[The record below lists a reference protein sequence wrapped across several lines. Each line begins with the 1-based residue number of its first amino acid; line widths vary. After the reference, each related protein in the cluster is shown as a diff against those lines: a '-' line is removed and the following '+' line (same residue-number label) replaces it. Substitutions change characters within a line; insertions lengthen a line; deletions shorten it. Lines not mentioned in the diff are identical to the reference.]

1 MRAPAKRRRS
11 GAFIAPLL
19 LLLLAGAAE
28 SSAQI
33 ESCTRLSDDR
43 ERLACFDR
51 EVAAQ
56 MARESRSSGTT
67 SAAGTTAAPQTLPPK
82 LTEEQKMG
90 LSPARVEQLEK
101 PPGAAPPPKELTVT
115 IRSVAVDGNAHQVF
129 TLTNGQIWRQ
139 VELDS
144 GFIVH
149 PEDRVVISRGVGGS
163 YFMSFGKHHNTRVS
177 RLH

>member
-1 MRAPAKRRRS
+1 MQRALANHRRS
-11 GAFIAPLL
+11 AAFVA
-19 LLLLAGAAE
+19 LLLLAAGAE

-51 EVAAQ
+51 EAAAQ
-56 MARESRSSGTT
+56 MAREGRSPG
-67 SAAGTTAAPQTLPPK
+67 TAAPVTPTAASEALPPK

-90 LSPARVEQLEK
+90 LSPARVGQLEN
-101 PPGAAPPPKELTVT
+101 PRGAAVPPKELTVT
-115 IRSVAVDGNAHQVF
+115 IRGVAVDGNAHQVF

-139 VELDS
+139 VELDTA
-144 GFIVH
+144 FIVH

-163 YFMSFGKHHNTRVS
+163 YFMSFGKHRSTRVS
-177 RLH
+177 RLL